1 MTISA
6 VKYSASSSARKRQL
20 GLKQSSVLIVG
31 CGGLGCPSALYLA
44 AAGIGQLGLL
54 DYDEVELSNLHRQV
68 LHTEA
73 GSDVRKCDSA
83 ADALFRINSHVQCRR
98 HHVALNSFNAM
109 DIVSQYDIVVD
120 ASDNVATR
128 YLVNDACV
136 LLNKP
141 LVSGSALRF
150 EGQLTVYHYED
161 GPCYRC
167 LFPRPPPPE
176 TVTNCSDGGVVG
188 MVPGVIGV
196 LQAIEVVKIAAKIP
210 STLSQKLLLF
220 DALGGFFRTVRLRG
234 RKENC
239 AVCGNSPTI
248 TTLIDYEQ
256 FCGASP
262 SDKSKSLSL
271 LGDEDRITVQ
281 DLQQKLSC
289 SEPSQGKTLC
299 VLDVRPPVQFEICS
313 LPGSHNVPIDD
324 LNKADTVE
332 RLQGILAE
340 HEQSCSTNAVSSSAV
355 VVVCRQGN
363 DSQKA
368 VLDLRKRFT
377 DLRFQDVI
385 GGLKRWAASIDTSF
399 PMY

>member
-1 MTISA
+1 MESNDIADLRQKISCA
-6 VKYSASSSARKRQL
+6 EEELRKLRLQLHEKLHGEEHVSASSEVRTHGGISAEGYAASLSLEEISRYGRQLILPEIGLKGQL

-210 STLSQKLLLF
+210 CIYLVLLL
-220 DALGGFFRTVRLRG
+220 
-234 RKENC
+234 N
-239 AVCGNSPTI
+239 
-248 TTLIDYEQ
+248 
-256 FCGASP
+256 
-262 SDKSKSLSL
+262 
-271 LGDEDRITVQ
+271 
-281 DLQQKLSC
+281 
-289 SEPSQGKTLC
+289 
-299 VLDVRPPVQFEICS
+299 LDC
-313 LPGSHNVPIDD
+313 
-324 LNKADTVE
+324 
-332 RLQGILAE
+332 
-340 HEQSCSTNAVSSSAV
+340 SSS
-355 VVVCRQGN
+355 
-363 DSQKA
+363 K
-368 VLDLRKRFT
+368 L
-377 DLRFQDVI
+377 I
-385 GGLKRWAASIDTSF
+385 I
-399 PMY
+399 MI